1 MSRKKNIIPLAAGI
15 LVGMAM
21 SGPAA
26 HAAVEYLQALP
37 SNNAIYLDGQQIQM
51 EAYTINGNNYVKL
64 RDIGEAVG
72 FNVYWDGAVQIDS
85 DSPYT
90 GTVPQATQTITVEP
104 PKADY
109 SQAELMPQPKVG
121 DTVTC
126 SDGYEYEITD
136 VSKYQNSMFASE
148 ETGALPEP
156 TCDWSLLDQPE
167 LPAPEARHFTSGG
180 KEYLFV
186 RNLYETRRMQ
196 YTLYNAIGDNPQTW
210 QDGKPV
216 TRADG
221 SPLVTVNLT
230 IPDDVNAYSFWPW
243 RSSQITNLFNS
254 CPPREYFLEA
264 YDVYCEGAY
273 RYTEY
278 YIYVK

>member
-1 MSRKKNIIPLAAGI
+1 MSRKKNILPLAAGI

-37 SNNAIYLDGQQIQM
+37 SNQAIYLDGQQIQM

-64 RDIGEAVG
+64 RDIGEAIG

-90 GTVPQATQTITVEP
+90 GAAPQTTQNAVVAT
-104 PKADY
+104 PKVDY
-109 SQAELMPQPKVG
+109 SQAEFMPDPKVG
-121 DTVTC
+121 DKVTC
-126 SDGYEYEITD
+126 SDGYVYEITD
-136 VSKYQNSMFASE
+136 VSKYQNSMFTSE

-167 LPAPEARHFTSGG
+167 LPAPEANHFSSGG
-180 KEYLFV
+180 KEYMFV

-210 QDGKPV
+210 RDGKAV

-221 SPLVTVNLT
+221 SPLVRVKLT
-230 IPDDVNAYSFWPW
+230 IPEDVNAYSFWPW
-243 RSSQITNLFNS
+243 RSNQITNLFNS
-254 CPPREYFLEA
+254 CPPGEYFLEA
-264 YDVYCEGAY
+264 WDVYCDGAF

-278 YIYVK
+278 YIHVK

>member
-1 MSRKKNIIPLAAGI
+1 MSRKKNILPLAAGI
-15 LVGMAM
+15 LVGMTM

-37 SNNAIYLDGQQIQM
+37 STQTIYLDGQQIQM
-51 EAYTINGNNYVKL
+51 EAYAINGNNYVKL

-90 GTVPQATQTITVEP
+90 GAAPQITQNAAAAS

-109 SQAELMPQPKVG
+109 SQAEFMPEPKVG
-121 DTVTC
+121 DKITC
-126 SDGYEYEITD
+126 SDGYVYEITD

-148 ETGALPEP
+148 DTGALPEP

-167 LPAPEARHFTSGG
+167 LPAPEANHFTSGG
-180 KEYLFV
+180 KEYMFV

-210 QDGKPV
+210 RDGKAV

-221 SPLVTVNLT
+221 SPLVRVKLT
-230 IPDDVNAYSFWPW
+230 IPEDVNAYSFWPW
-243 RSSQITNLFNS
+243 RSNQITNLFNS
-254 CPPREYFLEA
+254 CPPGEYFLEA
-264 YDVYCEGAY
+264 WDVYCDGAF

-278 YIYVK
+278 YIHVK

>member
-1 MSRKKNIIPLAAGI
+1 MSRKKNILPLAAGI

-37 SNNAIYLDGQQIQM
+37 SNQAIYLDGQQIQM
-51 EAYTINGNNYVKL
+51 EAYAINGNNYVKL

-90 GTVPQATQTITVEP
+90 GTAPQTTQNAAAAS

-109 SQAELMPQPKVG
+109 SQAELMPDPKVG
-121 DTVTC
+121 DKVTC
-126 SDGYEYEITD
+126 SDGYVYEITD

-167 LPAPEARHFTSGG
+167 MPAPEARHFTSGG
-180 KEYLFV
+180 KEYMFV

-196 YTLYNAIGDNPQTW
+196 YTLYNAIGDDPQTW
-210 QDGKPV
+210 RDGKPV

-221 SPLVTVNLT
+221 KPLVTVNLT
-230 IPDDVNAYSFWPW
+230 IPEDVNAYSFWPW
-243 RSSQITNLFNS
+243 RSSQITNLFHS
-254 CPPREYFLEA
+254 CPPGEYSLEA
-264 YDVYCEGAY
+264 WDVYCEGAF

-278 YIYVK
+278 YIHVK

>member
-1 MSRKKNIIPLAAGI
+1 MWCFRGRRHHLRRDRPFHC
-15 LVGMAM
+15 
-21 SGPAA
+21 PADA
-26 HAAVEYLQALP
+26 
-37 SNNAIYLDGQQIQM
+37 
-51 EAYTINGNNYVKL
+51 INGNNYVKL

-90 GTVPQATQTITVEP
+90 GAAPQATQNAAAAQ

-109 SQAELMPQPKVG
+109 SQAERMPEPKVG
-121 DTVTC
+121 DKITC
-126 SDGYEYEITD
+126 MDGYVYEITD

-167 LPAPEARHFTSGG
+167 MPAPEARHFTSGG
-180 KEYLFV
+180 KEYMFV

-196 YTLYNAIGDNPQTW
+196 YTLYNAIGDDPQTW
-210 QDGKPV
+210 RDGKPV

-221 SPLVTVNLT
+221 KPLVTVNLT
-230 IPDDVNAYSFWPW
+230 IPEDVNAYSFWPW
-243 RSSQITNLFNS
+243 RSSQITNLFHS
-254 CPPREYFLEA
+254 CPPGEYFLEA

>member
-1 MSRKKNIIPLAAGI
+1 
-15 LVGMAM
+15 MAM

-37 SNNAIYLDGQQIQM
+37 SNQAIYLDGQQIQM
-51 EAYTINGNNYVKL
+51 EAYAINGNNYVKL

-90 GTVPQATQTITVEP
+90 GAAPQTTQNAAAAQ
-104 PKADY
+104 PKAGY
-109 SQAELMPQPKVG
+109 SQAERMPEPKVG
-121 DTVTC
+121 DKITC
-126 SDGYEYEITD
+126 SDGYVYEITD

-167 LPAPEARHFTSGG
+167 MPAPEARHFTSGG
-180 KEYLFV
+180 KEYMFV

-196 YTLYNAIGDNPQTW
+196 YTLYNAIGDDPQTW
-210 QDGKPV
+210 RDGKPV

-221 SPLVTVNLT
+221 KPLVTVNLT
-230 IPDDVNAYSFWPW
+230 IPKDVNAYSFWPW
-243 RSSQITNLFNS
+243 RSSQITNLFHS
-254 CPPREYFLEA
+254 CPPGEYSLEA
-264 YDVYCEGAY
+264 WDVYCEGAF

-278 YIYVK
+278 YIHVK

>member
-1 MSRKKNIIPLAAGI
+1 M
-15 LVGMAM
+15 
-21 SGPAA
+21 
-26 HAAVEYLQALP
+26 
-37 SNNAIYLDGQQIQM
+37 
-51 EAYTINGNNYVKL
+51 KL

-90 GTVPQATQTITVEP
+90 GAAPQATQTVTVEQ

-109 SQAELMPQPKVG
+109 SQDELMHQPKVG
-121 DTVTC
+121 DKVIC
-126 SDGYEYEITD
+126 SDGYVYEITD
-136 VSKYQNSMFASE
+136 VSKYQNSMFSSE

-196 YTLYNAIGDNPQTW
+196 YTLYNAIGDDPQTW
-210 QDGKPV
+210 RDGKPV

-221 SPLVTVNLT
+221 NPMVTVNLT
-230 IPDDVNAYSFWPW
+230 IPEDVNAYSFWPW
-243 RSSQITNLFNS
+243 RSSQITNLFHS
-254 CPPREYFLEA
+254 CPPGEYSLEA

-278 YIYVK
+278 YIHVK